1 MFSLEL
7 QTLRPVPIVLVI
19 SEQLLT
25 FGANFWQLRAIFTSL
40 NNFGDGDKEMNRGA
54 ATGGSFFTPLKSKCL
69 PAIYLCL
76 EYSNV
81 LVPF

>member
-25 FGANFWQLRAIFTSL
+25 FGANFWQLRAIFTFLSNFRAKYVFIAHINHEEV
-40 NNFGDGDKEMNRGA
+40 NNFIE
-54 ATGGSFFTPLKSKCL
+54 S
-69 PAIYLCL
+69 
-76 EYSNV
+76 
-81 LVPF
+81 

>member
-40 NNFGDGDKEMNRGA
+40 NNFWAKYVFIENINHEEVNNFIE
-54 ATGGSFFTPLKSKCL
+54 S
-69 PAIYLCL
+69 
-76 EYSNV
+76 
-81 LVPF
+81 